1 MKWTLQFL
9 IALKLLLFL
18 AQLLIYCDG
27 VDGEDYLQKKI
38 LTVEVETGSV
48 RGSHDP
54 PPPPQDPY
62 PTSNSGAPSSEE
74 IDNFLDSMNSLKSSK
89 GLLFHPKML
98 EYGSSPVCIP
108 TVSSFTITS
117 SLDVDVELNSISA
130 DNPQFYPVL
139 FQPQTLARRESV
151 MIRILFLPF
160 YTETASATLK
170 ISTSIGDYEYNIVG
184 APAYNSYRLHPF
196 VGYRIPSGVPFE
208 QPITIYNPHDE
219 VLHIREIFTTE
230 EFISLRGATPLDADV
245 TSSGGATWQLEPG
258 VERSIIHLSMGS
270 SMPGFYS
277 GYVHLKTDKDN
288 IVIPVELQVL
298 EGGLHASPEFIDF
311 GVLTRAGDMSTVD
324 LKLMNSGSRSVEI
337 VEIVPIMPDP
347 HLQIFGHANN
357 RVIENGTEVV
367 VASLAYSSA
376 LSSGKVSNKL
386 LIVTNHSNPALATL
400 EVPYE
405 VSSVHGGIEYEF
417 NDSLFTLSLQNMS
430 NISNKKLA
438 SSAPG
443 SNSDRKVQKKFIE
456 GTGEPDDI
464 RDMVLTNFYD
474 APLQILEVTSTTCP
488 DVFFVHPV
496 ESNLSVDSLQKFSPI
511 QVQFNRL
518 VAHEMFKGKGILPKS
533 CWLELQ
539 TNLSTVRF
547 PLLVIDGSL
556 DISSPMQVCFEYKI
570 NYLFDSTDFVLVDA
584 RE

>member
-1 MKWTLQFL
+1 
-9 IALKLLLFL
+9 
-18 AQLLIYCDG
+18 
-27 VDGEDYLQKKI
+27 
-38 LTVEVETGSV
+38 
-48 RGSHDP
+48 
-54 PPPPQDPY
+54 
-62 PTSNSGAPSSEE
+62 
-74 IDNFLDSMNSLKSSK
+74 
-89 GLLFHPKML
+89 
-98 EYGSSPVCIP
+98 
-108 TVSSFTITS
+108 
-117 SLDVDVELNSISA
+117 
-130 DNPQFYPVL
+130 
-139 FQPQTLARRESV
+139 
-151 MIRILFLPF
+151 LPF

-170 ISTSIGDYEYNIVG
+170 ISTSIGDFDYNVVG
-184 APAYNSYRLHPF
+184 APAFNSYHLHPF

-208 QPITIYNPHDE
+208 QPITIYNPHKD

-230 EFISLRGATPLDADV
+230 EFISLRGATPLDAGAS
-245 TSSGGATWQLEPG
+245 SSGGATWQLEPG

-270 SMPGFYS
+270 SIPGFYS

-324 LKLMNSGSRSVEI
+324 LKLMNSGLRSVEI

-347 HLQIFGHANN
+347 HLQIIGYAKN
-357 RVIENGTEVV
+357 RIIENGTEVV

-430 NISNKKLA
+430 SISNKKLA
-438 SSAPG
+438 SSAAASSP
-443 SNSDRKVQKKFIE
+443 DRKIQKKFIE

-464 RDMVLTNFYD
+464 RDLVLTNFYD
-474 APLQILEVTSTTCP
+474 APLQIIEVSSTSCP
-488 DVFFVHPV
+488 DVFFVQPL

-518 VAHEMFKGKGILPKS
+518 VAQEMFKSKGTLPKS
-533 CWLELQ
+533 CWLEVQ

-556 DISSPMQVCFEYKI
+556 DISSPMEVWCIY
-570 NYLFDSTDFVLVDA
+570 NYVHECLTECVLDNGEQLLAGQNHHEEKRSTSYSH
-584 RE
+584 